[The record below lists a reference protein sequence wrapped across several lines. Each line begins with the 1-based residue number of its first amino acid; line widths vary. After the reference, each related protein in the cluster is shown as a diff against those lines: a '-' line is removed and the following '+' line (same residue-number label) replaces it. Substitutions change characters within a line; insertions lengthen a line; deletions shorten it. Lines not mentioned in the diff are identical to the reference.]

1 MTKNIPV
8 FDIGDT
14 LSPSN
19 NHINQYIKNQIK
31 NNQIPEFDVN
41 KYNIYR
47 TKDIKKWLKENKIQ
61 ADPEKIREKHIEEKN
76 RHFQESEV
84 LNILK
89 KVNKQFGPI
98 GFISDNSIEA
108 KEYYNNLFDR
118 HNLKYKGFV
127 VSEEVGVKKPDRKIF
142 DAFLEKRQE
151 PASRFTYF
159 GNYVD
164 RDKGATKTG
173 MNFVWV
179 KQFHTFNSGP
189 YTPSIQKLTFKN
201 ITKQL

>member
-19 NHINQYIKNQIK
+19 SSINQYLKNQIGADK
-31 NNQIPEFDVN
+31 APEFPVN

-47 TKDIKKWLKENKIQ
+47 TRDIKKWLKENNIQ
-61 ADPEKIREKHIEEKN
+61 ADAEKIREKHIEEKN
-76 RHFQESEV
+76 KLFQK
-84 LNILK
+84 LNTLK
-89 KVNKQFGPI
+89 AVRKANKKHGPI

-108 KEYYNNLFDR
+108 KEYYKKLFAK
-118 HNLKYKGFV
+118 HNINYEGFI
-127 VSEEVGVKKPDRKIF
+127 VSEEVGVEKPDRKIF
-142 DAFLEKRQE
+142 EAFLEEREE

-164 RDKGATKTG
+164 RDKGAQKTG

-189 YTPSIQKLTFKN
+189 YQPAIEKLTLEN
-201 ITKQL
+201 IQENL